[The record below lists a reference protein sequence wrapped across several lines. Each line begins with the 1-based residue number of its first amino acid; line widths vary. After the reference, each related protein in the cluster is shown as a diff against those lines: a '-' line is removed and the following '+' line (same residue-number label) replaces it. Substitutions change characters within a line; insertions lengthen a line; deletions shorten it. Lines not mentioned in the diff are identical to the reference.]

1 MVCLSMR
8 EKLSI
13 NLFIIPSWYPSPIN
27 PISGIFFQEQAEAIA
42 AVCPEVTVII
52 SSWGHDSHYLSF
64 KKPWTFCFRVFR
76 RIISSKKKWKQ
87 LKNGVHEIFQ
97 PSFSWSGRQ
106 GGKHLVEVNRKN
118 LKEAIKRFWKI
129 DVIHAH
135 VSFPSGYIAAVL
147 SREFDIP
154 YVLTEHMAPFPF
166 PSFLNSNKRPIPEID
181 LAFQDAK
188 KVIAVSPSLADEI
201 TSYGYHRPVVIP
213 NIIDEQRYL
222 PTPPSEK
229 KFTFLS
235 LCNLDKR
242 KGIDILLRGIAL
254 LNTSSSRIQFWIA
267 GGGNEEKALHE
278 LAQQLG
284 VEKYVQWLGYADRDR
299 APNLFQKCHAFVL
312 PSRHESFGVVYAEA
326 IACGKPVIAT
336 RCGGPESIVNNSN
349 GILVPKNDPK
359 ALASAMEKMLEE
371 WDNYSPQTI
380 RKTFEQRFSKPVVA
394 EQLVGIYKE
403 VIASFP

>member
-1 MVCLSMR
+1 MVCFSMR
-8 EKLSI
+8 EKSPI

-27 PISGIFFQEQAEAIA
+27 PISGIFFQEQAEAIV
-42 AVCPEVTVII
+42 AVYPEVTVII
-52 SSWGHDSHYLSF
+52 STWGHDSHYLSF
-64 KKPWTFCFRVFR
+64 KKPWTFCSCIIR
-76 RIISSKKKWKQ
+76 RIIASKKKWNQ
-87 LKNGVHEIFQ
+87 LRNGVHEIFQ

-118 LKEAIKRFWKI
+118 LKEAIKRFGKI
-129 DVIHAH
+129 DVIHAQ
-135 VSFPSGYIAAVL
+135 VSFPAGYIAAVL
-147 SREFDIP
+147 SKEFDIP
-154 YVLTEHMAPFPF
+154 FVFTEHMGPFPF

-188 KVIAVSPSLADEI
+188 KVVAVSPFLADEI
-201 TSYGYHRPVVIP
+201 TSYGYHRPIVIP
-213 NIIDEQRYL
+213 NIVDEQRYL

-235 LCNLDKR
+235 LCNLDKK
-242 KGIDILLRGIAL
+242 KGIDILLQGIAL
-254 LNTSSSRIQFWIA
+254 WMPDESHIKFWIA
-267 GGGNEEKALHE
+267 GDGNEEKTLRE

-284 VEKYVQWLGYADRDR
+284 VEKYVQWLGHADRDKT
-299 APNLFQKCHAFVL
+299 PSLFKKCHAFVL
-312 PSRHESFGVVYAEA
+312 PSRCETFGVAYAEA

-359 ALASAMEKMLEE
+359 ALALAMENMFED

-380 RKTFEQRFSKPVVA
+380 RKTFEKRFSRPVVA
-394 EQLVGIYKE
+394 EQLVEIYKE